1 MIWQH
6 KLAGL
11 IEALNRQEF
20 PALFLKTM
28 RSVADFDSS
37 VIMAYG
43 VGPRPEILHDELS
56 REFRDAFYERYLSQ
70 AAFVLSPLY
79 QTFRA
84 GKQGFFHV
92 NTLAPDGFFESR
104 YYKAYY
110 RYSGLLDQVFYLSR
124 LRNDLAVVV
133 SMART
138 RKFNDFDR
146 SVIGD
151 FKSVEPIA
159 ISLLSK
165 HWEHLGKRGALVHRL
180 SLHRVPAI
188 RQLRADKAREGR
200 RRPHLAGLLLE
211 VGRLDHRNHPGNG
224 KVVQEDR
231 LQEAERRLARGAV
244 QPVFSRAR
252 IRGQRGAAG
261 SVGIAQGV
269 GEKNRRG
276 RVSRDRSR
284 RRLPEWEGEQ
294 TRLGNP
300 TRRAS

>member
-6 KLAGL
+6 KLAAL
-11 IEALNRQEF
+11 IAALNRPEF

-110 RYSGLLDQVFYLSR
+110 RYSGLLDQVFYLTR

-138 RKFNDFDR
+138 KKFNNFDR

-151 FKSVEPIA
+151 FRSVEPIA
-159 ISLLSK
+159 LSLLSK
-165 HWEHLGKRGALVHRL
+165 NWEHLGSAEPSFTDYLYTAFQQFGNSELTKREKDVVDHILRGCSSKSAASIIGITPETERSYRKIVYRKLNVSSHAELYTLFFRALEFAESAGDRDPL
-180 SLHRVPAI
+180 EL
-188 RQLRADKAREGR
+188 LR
-200 RRPHLAGLLLE
+200 
-211 VGRLDHRNHPGNG
+211 
-224 KVVQEDR
+224 
-231 LQEAERRLARGAV
+231 
-244 QPVFSRAR
+244 RA
-252 IRGQRGAAG
+252 
-261 SVGIAQGV
+261 
-269 GEKNRRG
+269 
-276 RVSRDRSR
+276 
-284 RRLPEWEGEQ
+284 EGEAMAEV
-294 TRLGNP
+294 
-300 TRRAS
+300 RA

>member
-151 FKSVEPIA
+151 FKSIEPIA
-159 ISLLSK
+159 LSLLSK
-165 HWEHLGKRGALVHRL
+165 HWEHLGSEEPSFTDYLYTAFQQFGNSELTRREKDVVDHILRGCSSKSAASIIGITPETERSYRKIVYRKLNVGSHAELYNLFFRALEF
-180 SLHRVPAI
+180 
-188 RQLRADKAREGR
+188 ADSA
-200 RRPHLAGLLLE
+200 
-211 VGRLDHRNHPGNG
+211 
-224 KVVQEDR
+224 
-231 LQEAERRLARGAV
+231 
-244 QPVFSRAR
+244 
-252 IRGQRGAAG
+252 GQRDPLELLRESERKIVA
-261 SVGIAQGV
+261 VG
-269 GEKNRRG
+269 
-276 RVSRDRSR
+276 
-284 RRLPEWEGEQ
+284 
-294 TRLGNP
+294 
-300 TRRAS
+300 

>member
-11 IEALNRQEF
+11 IEALNRPEF
-20 PALFLKTM
+20 AALFLKTM

-56 REFRDAFYERYLSQ
+56 REFRNAFYERYLSQ

-151 FKSVEPIA
+151 FKSIEPIA
-159 ISLLSK
+159 LSLLSK
-165 HWEHLGKRGALVHRL
+165 HWEHLGSGEPSFTDYLYTAF
-180 SLHRVPAI
+180 
-188 RQLRADKAREGR
+188 Q
-200 RRPHLAGLLLE
+200 
-211 VGRLDHRNHPGNG
+211 
-224 KVVQEDR
+224 Q
-231 LQEAERRLARGAV
+231 
-244 QPVFSRAR
+244 F
-252 IRGQRGAAG
+252 G
-261 SVGIAQGV
+261 SS
-269 GEKNRRG
+269 K
-276 RVSRDRSR
+276 
-284 RRLPEWEGEQ
+284 L
-294 TRLGNP
+294 
-300 TRRAS
+300 TRREKDVVDHILRGCSSKSAASIIGITPETERSYRKIVYRKLKVGSHAELYNLFFRALEFADIAGERDPLELLRESDRQNVAVG